1 MLIGDENIT
10 RDQMPAM
17 QAWML
22 NPDHLRQSIQ
32 DVLNAKI
39 GQGVM
44 MPQTQDNETRYRL
57 LQLRK
62 EVQKSPEKWT
72 VDLMAD
78 NFYLTRSHFSVLYKK
93 TFGVTPQSD
102 IRFFV
107 NEKALNLLN
116 TTDLTIQQ
124 ISQMCGYNECENF
137 IRAFK
142 KMNGT
147 SPHHYRKIRN

>member
-44 MPQTQDNETRYRL
+44 MPQTQDNGQ
-57 LQLRK
+57 LQTA
-62 EVQKSPEKWT
+62 QGANNQW
-72 VDLMAD
+72 
-78 NFYLTRSHFSVLYKK
+78 N
-93 TFGVTPQSD
+93 Q
-102 IRFFV
+102 
-107 NEKALNLLN
+107 
-116 TTDLTIQQ
+116 
-124 ISQMCGYNECENF
+124 
-137 IRAFK
+137 
-142 KMNGT
+142 
-147 SPHHYRKIRN
+147 